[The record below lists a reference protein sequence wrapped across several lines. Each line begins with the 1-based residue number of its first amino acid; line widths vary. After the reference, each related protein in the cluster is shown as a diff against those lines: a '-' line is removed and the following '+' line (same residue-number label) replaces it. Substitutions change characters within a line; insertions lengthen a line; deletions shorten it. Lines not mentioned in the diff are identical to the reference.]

1 MAFDVSFLLSLVVIL
16 RKKKCFVDVWVDA
29 KFQISQQL
37 VYKLGNTSSLILSE
51 SNVVLVFKKLK
62 CTNTETKTI
71 R

>member
-37 VYKLGNTSSLILSE
+37 VYKLGNLSSEILSG
-51 SNVVLVFKKLK
+51 SNCSSGFQK
-62 CTNTETKTI
+62 N
-71 R
+71 

>member
-37 VYKLGNTSSLILSE
+37 VCKLGNISSEILSG
-51 SNVVLVFKKLK
+51 SNVVPVFKKIEVYK
-62 CTNTETKTI
+62 YRN
-71 R
+71 